1 MAQKKEE
8 RLIELVMNSKQPQA
22 SIKDLEKGVAAMRVQ
37 LQGMAKDSKEA
48 KEKMAEIGSAKKEL
62 KALNAEMNGVS
73 DGFAGLK
80 KQLTGFAVTA
90 VAMAGFSAIT
100 GKVSSLIESNAKLS
114 DQYADIRKT
123 TGLTRIEVERLDSSL
138 GSLNSRTSKSEL
150 RDIAIAA
157 GQLGYT
163 GDQILPFVNAMDKLN
178 VALGD
183 EFGGGAKQI
192 TTELGTLRNI
202 LTDIKSVNA
211 ADDML
216 KIGNAINVLSS
227 EGAATAPVIADF
239 ANRIAG
245 TGETLGLT
253 SGQIFG
259 LSATLQELGVS
270 TERGGT
276 AVTRIMQKML
286 TNTKEF
292 ASVAKMDIKSFT
304 ELLQKDLFGAFV
316 KVMEGSKNAG
326 KTNTVLAGIIKDLE
340 LAGAGASEIFGKL
353 SANTDLLDK
362 RVNSANDALSNTN
375 SIMDE
380 FNIKNDTLA
389 AKLEKIQKTVGA
401 WFTGAGWNAFIN
413 SSADLMLK
421 IVGAGD
427 NLNDSFYKQQKQVDA
442 LDKVLP
448 NLIARHKELS
458 NISEPSIE
466 QQKELKS
473 VIGLIAEAVPMAASE
488 FDKYGKALKVNT
500 NLAEQYLGTQKEI
513 AEILKRQAIH
523 DALQR
528 MNEAKNV
535 VTQANRQMK
544 LLSDKA
550 KFYGN
555 LSDAEAKRVIDYQ
568 KTITDKTIEMDAAKA
583 EILHLNGKKTSEEMI
598 ADLKEKQAKEDDLRI
613 KKSEK
618 ETTFITTLSDEESKA
633 HQKQLDK
640 QRKQNEELVKLKMNL
655 AEKLADIER
664 ELWKETLGDLDKE
677 LVDVDVRYNKL
688 YEEAVKAKSGKDVL
702 AKIDALN
709 VAARQSVTNKF
720 EKKATKNFGTWDEAV
735 AAIDDDEEQQIAK
748 GKKQSKKPMRKPGEM
763 SDANKQKFDDA
774 MKVAGQISGVWSS
787 VNNLMAQQEDRELAR
802 ERKRY
807 DEKKAN
813 YDKLLL
819 HKKITQKQYNDYV
832 AKLDGDMVKK
842 EKAIKIEQA
851 KREKRLNIF
860 NSIINTASAVVEAL
874 PNIPLSIAAG
884 IAGGIQTGVIMAQP
898 LPEFAKG
905 GKTTFA
911 DGGNVGSARIGLI
924 GERGPEWVA
933 PNWMMNDPKTA
944 NVIGFLE
951 NYRRSGGTVRGY
963 ADGGSTSA
971 NQTAPQVGNAASA
984 SNNDLL
990 QALNNNTA
998 VMQQLMNKG
1007 VMGVWDYD
1015 YYTRSLAEINRAKRN

>member
-138 GSLNSRTSKSEL
+138 GSLNSRTAKSEL

-163 GDQILPFVNAMDKLN
+163 GDQILPFVSAMDKLN

-286 TNTKEF
+286 NNTKEF

-353 SANTDLLDK
+353 STNTDLLDK
-362 RVNSANDALSNTN
+362 RVKSANDALTNTN

-380 FNIKNDTLA
+380 FSIKNDTLA
-389 AKLEKIQKTVGA
+389 GKLEKVGKTMGS
-401 WFTGAGWNAFIN
+401 WFMGGNMQN
-413 SSADLMLK
+413 VLNNMADGILNL
-421 IVGAGD
+421 IGAGD
-427 NLNDSFYKQQKQVDA
+427 TLVETYQKQKKISDD
-442 LDKVLP
+442 LETTLP
-448 NLIARHKELS
+448 KLVNRYE
-458 NISEPSIE
+458 
-466 QQKELKS
+466 ELKS
-473 VIGLIAEAVPMAASE
+473 QTSLNVIEQEELKKIMNEISTLAPGAAKSL
-488 FDKYGKALKVNT
+488 DTYGKAIDINT
-500 NLAEQYLGTQKEI
+500 TYVKTFLDNNKKMAEQFRLAAQHEAFQRLNDANEEI
-513 AEILKRQAIH
+513 AGWQKYYDNYAH
-523 DALQR
+523 GVNAG
-528 MNEAKNV
+528 
-535 VTQANRQMK
+535 MK
-544 LLSDKA
+544 LSEQDIMHIKRATDHIAEYRIA
-550 KFYGN
+550 K
-555 LSDAEAKRVIDYQ
+555 DQATAD
-568 KTITDKTIEMDAAKA
+568 
-583 EILHLNGKKTSEEMI
+583 ILHLNGKKTGAELIAEM
-598 ADLKEKQAKEDDLRI
+598 KEKQAQEDALRQT
-613 KKSEK
+613 KAKK
-618 ETTFITTLSDEESKA
+618 ETEFIVTVSDEESKA

-640 QRKQNEELVKLKMNL
+640 QRKQNEELLKLKMNL

-688 YEEAVKAKSGKDVL
+688 YDEAIKAKSGKDVL

-709 VAARQSVTNKF
+709 VAARKSVTDKF
-720 EKKATKNFGTWDEAV
+720 EKKATKNYGTWDEAV
-735 AAIDDDEEQQIAK
+735 AAIDADEEQQIAK

-832 AKLDGDMVKK
+832 AKLDGDMAKK

-971 NQTAPQVGNAASA
+971 KQSAPQLANTES

-990 QALNNNTA
+990 QAVNNNTA

-1015 YYTRSLAEINRAKRN
+1015 YYTRSLAEINRAKGN